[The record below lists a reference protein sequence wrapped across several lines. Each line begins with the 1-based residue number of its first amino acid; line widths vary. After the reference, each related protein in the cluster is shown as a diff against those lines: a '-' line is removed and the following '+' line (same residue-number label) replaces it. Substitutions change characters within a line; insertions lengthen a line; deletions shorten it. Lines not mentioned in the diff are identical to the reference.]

1 MTALG
6 PVIRFLPSYISVEVY
21 TVLGTSVNRYEWL
34 TVLTVNLANGVAS
47 FDTGVMN
54 LILPTISITLKAPVE
69 IVFWVPLV
77 ALISRAAFMP
87 SIGRYSDIHG
97 RKKLMLAGLIVF
109 AAGSFLSGISTTIY
123 ELIIYRIIQGI
134 GAASILAV
142 GRAIIVNAVGREN
155 RGYALGTN
163 VSTIYLATT
172 LGTAISGTIIS
183 FTSYVGWE
191 QVFIV
196 TGIATVAII
205 PLTFFALKDE
215 GARSTNRSMD
225 WTGSFL
231 LAAAIGA
238 TLSAV
243 TAGVLTNFGTL
254 RIFIEYIRIPII
266 DFYIYTL
273 WSFSIP
279 VSWIAFAA
287 IAFTALFFIREY
299 TAERPLLDFRLFT
312 SNITFS
318 ITNLTAFVTYIGTY
332 SLLILLSFYLEVIR
346 GFTPLVSGLLLALQP
361 MAVTVFAIIGGR
373 LSRRYDN
380 RHLEFSGLLI
390 MVVCLLLLGG
400 TSVNT
405 SVILTSLLLIGLGA
419 GFGIFSPN
427 NTNLN
432 LSSVKEEDRSLAN
445 GVLGMMRHSGQTI
458 SLGVAT
464 IALDISLFGI
474 TGSGSSTFNPLQYIH
489 SLDISFFIGAGLIIF
504 ASLLYIKYHTKIG
517 RPVAPEPG
525 VT

>member
-1 MTALG
+1 M
-6 PVIRFLPSYISVEVY
+6 
-21 TVLGTSVNRYEWL
+21 
-34 TVLTVNLANGVAS
+34 NLANGVAS

-87 SIGRYSDIHG
+87 SLGRYSDIHG
-97 RKKLMLAGLIVF
+97 RKKLLLSGLVIF
-109 AAGSFLSGISTTIY
+109 AVGSFLSGISTTIY
-123 ELIIYRIIQGI
+123 ELIIYRVVQGV

-142 GRAIIVNAVGREN
+142 GRAIIVNTVKKEN

-196 TGIATVAII
+196 TGFAALSII
-205 PLTFFALKDE
+205 PIAVFALREE
-215 GARSTNRSMD
+215 GAHSAVRSMD
-225 WTGSFL
+225 WAGSFL
-231 LAAAIGA
+231 LAGAIGA

-254 RIFIEYIRIPII
+254 HIFIEYIRIPII

-279 VSWIAFAA
+279 VSWLALLALGL
-287 IAFTALFFIREY
+287 TALFFIREY
-299 TAERPLLDFRLFT
+299 TAARPLLDLRLFM

-318 ITNLTAFVTYIGTY
+318 VTNMTAFVTYIGTY

-346 GFTPLVSGLLLALQP
+346 GLTPLVSGLLLSLQP
-361 MAVTVFAIIGGR
+361 LAVTIFAVIGGR
-373 LSRRYDN
+373 LSRRFDN
-380 RHLEFSGLLI
+380 RHLEFAGLLTMLLCLI
-390 MVVCLLLLGG
+390 MLGSTTTDTNLLV
-400 TSVNT
+400 TS
-405 SVILTSLLLIGLGA
+405 SLLVGLGA
-419 GFGIFSPN
+419 GFGVFSPN

-464 IALDISLFGI
+464 IALDVSLFGL
-474 TGSGSSTFNPLQYIH
+474 SGSSTFDPAQYIR
-489 SLDISFFIGAGLIIF
+489 SLDISFFIGAGLILM
-504 ASLLYIKYHTKIG
+504 AALVYIRYHSRIG
-517 RPVAPEPG
+517 RPILASPG
-525 VT
+525 TT